1 MLRIDTNSSVTKA
14 TAREGS
20 NDILHLNLS
29 GTFIALVFGLACIL
43 AASILVVPATTLLT
57 LAAALGND
65 ATTNNDNDN
74 GQMKNSDSDGQ
85 TEFSAGRCMQEEVQ
99 TTKKL

>member
-29 GTFIALVFGLACIL
+29 GTFIALVFGLLACIL
-43 AASILVVPATTLLT
+43 AASIVVPATTLLT
-57 LAAALGND
+57 LAALGND
-65 ATTNNDNDN
+65 RRNNDN
-74 GQMKNSDSDGQ
+74 GQMKN
-85 TEFSAGRCMQEEVQ
+85 R
-99 TTKKL
+99 